1 MPKQYTGGDLLYKIG
16 NVLNNPNLVKVKEK
30 GSFIVLEEK
39 SPIVYPDD
47 KSQGYLRHQTD
58 IKKHQVICNV
68 GSCPIIIK
76 PEKYLLDVGEK
87 TVAKNGGGL
96 LKKGGN
102 EKEPTEMP
110 EFVGQGYILS
120 QFTDNHIHILDMSE
134 WSEQLSVDENAFVA
148 CEAGIKHKIVSKASL
163 SSAVGTK
170 GNNIGLSGKGFVCIE
185 SPVSENMLTTIVL
198 EKDVLRL
205 QSGKALAWSSTLNFA
220 VEATA
225 VGLVDVFSGSGKII
239 F

>member
-1 MPKQYTGGDLLYKIG
+1 MYKIG
-16 NVLNNPNLVKVKEK
+16 NVLNNPNLIKVQEK

-39 SPIVYPDD
+39 TPIVYPDD
-47 KSQGYLRHQTD
+47 KSQGYLRNQTD
-58 IKKHQVICNV
+58 IKKHQLICNV
-68 GSCPIIIK
+68 GSCPIIMK
-76 PEKYLLDVGEK
+76 PEKYLFDVGEK
-87 TVAKNGGGL
+87 AIAKNGGGL

-110 EFVGQGYILS
+110 EFVGQGFILS
-120 QFTDNHIHILDMSE
+120 QFTDNHIIILDMSE

-148 CEAGIKHKIVSKASL
+148 CEAGIKHKIISKASL

-170 GNNIGLSGKGFVCIE
+170 GNNIGLSGKGYVCIE
-185 SPVSENMLTTIVL
+185 SPIPENMQVTLVL
-198 EKDVLRL
+198 EKDILRL
-205 QSGKALAWSSTLNFA
+205 QSGKALAWSSTLNFT
-220 VEATA
+220 VETTA